1 MKKKGH
7 ERERKKRMLC
17 YACCLRPASKCDFLR
32 VCSGSEFFFSHLQGE
47 FFFKYFLPYST
58 RVIYCSLLERDAGGG
73 GGVAKELSMLSKS
86 VFLTWFAVGVT
97 VADCAC
103 QTNPFESAKQLA

>member
-1 MKKKGH
+1 M
-7 ERERKKRMLC
+7 RA
-17 YACCLRPASKCDFLR
+17 ACALLANVTFC
-32 VCSGSEFFFSHLQGE
+32 VCARAESFFFLICEASFLI
-47 FFFKYFLPYST
+47 YFLPYST
-58 RVIYCSLLERDAGGG
+58 SRVIYCSLLERDAGGG
-73 GGVAKELSMLSKS
+73 GGVAKERRMLSKS

>member
-1 MKKKGH
+1 
-7 ERERKKRMLC
+7 
-17 YACCLRPASKCDFLR
+17 
-32 VCSGSEFFFSHLQGE
+32 
-47 FFFKYFLPYST
+47 
-58 RVIYCSLLERDAGGG
+58 LERDAGGG
-73 GGVAKELSMLSKS
+73 GGVAKERRMLSKS